1 MIFSNY
7 IPITFNN
14 HFKACFE
21 KEMPIVSI
29 QTRTTQI
36 KNNAFLIDEQDIV
49 TYQF

>member
-1 MIFSNY
+1 MADRMIVSNY

-14 HFKACFE
+14 HFKAYL
-21 KEMPIVSI
+21 I

-36 KNNAFLIDEQDIV
+36 KNNAFLIDEQDHV